1 MSAFKHIKVFINGF
15 LFGGNANICFGNM
28 AMFES
33 DGVTNIISGKP
44 PHSSS
49 GFGTRDWYRNIEY
62 GFKATGADSDT
73 YFYESSN
80 AASMFD
86 KQGNYITYNAQE
98 FVWSFTNPVDVKKIV
113 FKQPKDVAYNQG
125 RGGLPTKLMMYGSNS
140 DLVDSN
146 GKVYSSVSDW
156 QLIAFWDLQSSN
168 TVTELSMV
176 VGANDS
182 TLTFQANDILL
193 KPFDLKLVSRSTPP
207 VTNRIGICN
216 WTQDYVDYS
225 MVGYLKNNVNELL
238 PFGFNTNSGN
248 EEITGNT
255 TIDTF
260 PVAERR
266 VYLFD
271 QNNMVPV
278 RRTVSSK
285 SGEYTFKNLK
295 KSKYS
300 VMGID
305 TRGEQN
311 SIIYAHVD
319 LTED

>member
-33 DGVTNIISGKP
+33 DGITNLISGKT

-49 GFGTRDWYRNIEY
+49 GFGTRDGYRNIEY

-80 AASMFD
+80 AANMTD
-86 KQGNYITYNAQE
+86 KKGNYNTYNAQE
-98 FVWSFTNPVDVKKIV
+98 FVWSFTSPVDVKKIV

-125 RGGLPTKLMMYGSNS
+125 RGGLPTKLMMFGSNS

-146 GKVYSSVSDW
+146 NKVYSTVSDW

-176 VGANDS
+176 VGENDS
-182 TLTFQANDILL
+182 TLTFQANDTFLNIFNM
-193 KPFDLKLVSRSTPP
+193 KSIIRPP
-207 VTNRIGICN
+207 QTVTNRIGMSN
-216 WTQDYVDYS
+216 WTQDYADYT
-225 MVGYLKNNVNELL
+225 MVGYLKNDVNELL

>member
-1 MSAFKHIKVFINGF
+1 MSTFKHIKVLINGF

-33 DGVTNIISGKP
+33 DGITNIISGKT
-44 PHSSS
+44 PHASS
-49 GFGTRDWYRNIEY
+49 GFGERDWYRKLEY
-62 GFKATGADSDT
+62 GFKASGADSDT

-80 AASMFD
+80 AANMTD
-86 KQGNYITYNAQE
+86 KKGNYITYNALE

-113 FKQPKDVAYNQG
+113 FKQPLNVAYNQG
-125 RGGLPTKLMMYGSNS
+125 RGGLPTKLMMFGSNS

-146 GKVYSSVSDW
+146 GKVYSTVSDW
-156 QLIAFWDLQSSN
+156 RLISFWDLQSSN

-176 VGANDS
+176 VGENDS
-182 TLTFQANDILL
+182 TLTYQANNIFLNTFN
-193 KPFDLKLVSRSTPP
+193 KKSISRSPLS
-207 VTNRIGICN
+207 VTNRIGMSN
-216 WTQDYVDYS
+216 WTQDYADYS
-225 MVGYLKNNVNELL
+225 LVGYLKNNANELL

-248 EEITGNT
+248 EEIVGNT

-260 PVAERR
+260 PVADRQ

-271 QNNMVPV
+271 QKNMMPV
-278 RRTVSSK
+278 RRAVSNHNA
-285 SGEYTFKNLK
+285 EYSFKNLK

-300 VMGID
+300 VIGID

>member
-1 MSAFKHIKVFINGF
+1 MSTFKHIKVFINGF
-15 LFGGNANICFGNM
+15 LSGGNANICFGNM

-33 DGVTNIISGKP
+33 DGITNLISGKT
-44 PHSSS
+44 PHLSS
-49 GFGTRDWYRNIEY
+49 GFGTRDGNRAIAN
-62 GFKATGADSDT
+62 GFKATGADSNT

-80 AASMFD
+80 AANMTD
-86 KQGNYITYNAQE
+86 KKGNYITYNAQE

-113 FKQPKDVAYNQG
+113 FKQPLNVAYNQG
-125 RGGLPTKLMMYGSNS
+125 RGGLPTKLMMFGSNS

-146 GKVYSSVSDW
+146 GKVYSAVSDW
-156 QLIAFWDLQSSN
+156 RLISFWDIQSSN

-176 VGANDS
+176 VGENDS
-182 TLTFQANDILL
+182 TLTFQANNIFLNTFN
-193 KPFDLKLVSRSTPP
+193 KKSISRSPLS
-207 VTNRIGICN
+207 VTNRIGMSN
-216 WTQDYVDYS
+216 WTQDYADYS
-225 MVGYLKNNVNELL
+225 LMGYLKNNSNELL
-238 PFGFNTNSGN
+238 PFGFNTNSGT

>member
-1 MSAFKHIKVFINGF
+1 MSTFKHVKVFINGF
-15 LFGGNANICFGNM
+15 LAGGNANICFGNM

-80 AASMFD
+80 AANMTD
-86 KQGNYITYNAQE
+86 KKGNYITYNAQE
-98 FVWSFTNPVDVKKIV
+98 FVWSFANPVDVRKIV
-113 FKQPKDVAYNQG
+113 FKQPLNVAYNQG

-146 GKVYSSVSDW
+146 GKVYSTVSDW

-182 TLTFQANDILL
+182 TLTFQTNDILL

-225 MVGYLKNNVNELL
+225 MVGYLKNNANEIL

-260 PVAERR
+260 PIGERR

-271 QNNMVPV
+271 QINMVPI

-285 SGEYTFKNLK
+285 NGEYSFKNLK